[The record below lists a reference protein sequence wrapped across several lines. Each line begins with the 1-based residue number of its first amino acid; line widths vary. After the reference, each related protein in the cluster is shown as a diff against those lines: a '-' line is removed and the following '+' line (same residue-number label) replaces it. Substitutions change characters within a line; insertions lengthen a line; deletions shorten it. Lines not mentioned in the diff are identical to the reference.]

1 MCDDSFDLGE
11 IESYATQT
19 TVTAWSAQVAPKV
32 RGSRTYSRRGIT
44 GVLPEQQQASSM
56 NFHPRTIED
65 PPECFS
71 PGEETFDQSPPWEES
86 SLPSF
91 TRDTSRI
98 PGRRRFTRANS
109 ISAISHHLPQPAG
122 PLLLRSQSISDRPP
136 PAGPLL
142 LRSQSVSDRS
152 PPLVSMSSSS
162 LSSSNASIPQI
173 SEENVHPN
181 FDPLEENASP
191 KRGAEPLSH
200 RRGRKKVRSARS
212 LRATDIA
219 PIKSLP
225 LSGSFSNL
233 ARHGGDGLSWAK
245 LPPVP
250 SDMSPFPTKS
260 PSVQHLDSTD
270 LVESSPAGMSI
281 GSNRKRGIFESPF
294 DDCDDCSPRPSHS
307 RSRSRKLSSPTTRIT
322 EFSLNS
328 ADKLPDFP
336 LHSKETKNQREM
348 DIASDDGDSGPE
360 RDGGDSGD
368 DASVESVGNKR
379 SPMPTFVPYEQR
391 QNMSFSSVATF
402 SDALMETYA
411 LQPES
416 ADVDD
421 VISSMSSYP
430 DLRFLTKSLRRE
442 REGSR
447 VSWNLALPIAWD
459 ASRRTSFIQW
469 TTRSLGFTLRA
480 AGGSV
485 TFFQISKSKGAGILK
500 LLESTVSACKER
512 GIGVKS
518 PTNAI
523 VNDNQFTFVGVQG
536 LGQPASATKT
546 LAMTPKEY
554 DQVASLICCTL
565 FTILTFYSS
574 ILFSD

>member
-1 MCDDSFDLGE
+1 M
-11 IESYATQT
+11 ESYATQT
-19 TVTAWSAQVAPKV
+19 TVTAWSSQVAPNA
-32 RGSRTYSRRGIT
+32 RGSRTYSRRGTT
-44 GVLPEQQQASSM
+44 GALPEQHQALSM
-56 NFHPRTIED
+56 NFHPRTTED
-65 PPECFS
+65 PPEYFW
-71 PGEETFDQSPPWEES
+71 PDEETFDQSPPWEES

-91 TRDTSRI
+91 KRDTSKI

-122 PLLLRSQSISDRPP
+122 PPLLRSKSISDQPP
-136 PAGPLL
+136 PLI
-142 LRSQSVSDRS
+142 
-152 PPLVSMSSSS
+152 SMSSSS

-181 FDPLEENASP
+181 FDPPEENASP

-212 LRATDIA
+212 LRATDTA
-219 PIKSLP
+219 PLKSLP
-225 LSGSFSNL
+225 LTGSFSNL
-233 ARHGGDGLSWAK
+233 ARHRGDGLSWAK

-250 SDMSPFPTKS
+250 SDMSPFPSKS
-260 PSVQHLDSTD
+260 PSVQDLDSTD

-294 DDCDDCSPRPSHS
+294 DDLDDCSPRPPYS
-307 RSRSRKLSSPTTRIT
+307 RSRSRKLSPPTTRIT

-336 LHSKETKNQREM
+336 LHSKQTKNQREM

-368 DASVESVGNKR
+368 DASVECVGNKR

-402 SDALMETYA
+402 SDALMKSCA
-411 LQPES
+411 LLPES

-421 VISSMSSYP
+421 VISSMSSYS

-512 GIGVKS
+512 GIGAKS

-523 VNDNQFTFVGVQG
+523 VNDNQFTFVGLQG

-554 DQVASLICCTL
+554 DQVASLICCT
-565 FTILTFYSS
+565 FTILTFYSA